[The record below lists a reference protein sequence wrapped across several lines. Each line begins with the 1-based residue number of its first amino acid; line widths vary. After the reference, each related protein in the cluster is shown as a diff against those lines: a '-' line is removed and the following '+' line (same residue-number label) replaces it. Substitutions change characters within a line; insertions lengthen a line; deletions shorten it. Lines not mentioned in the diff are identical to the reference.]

1 MRSEENERRLPGS
14 PSTEILLLLALSCAH
29 RPVASSARAEP
40 SSAGNV
46 RISATRDPPGA
57 EELGIVEAHGSA
69 TLEAV
74 LSAFRQ
80 RVAGMGGDYGRL
92 DVVAT
97 KNAVVQESRSYECGS
112 NQTHDE
118 TRFVTRA
125 NPDGTFST
133 DTETVSVTTY
143 VSQTCRETRD
153 VEVVTL
159 SVVGRAFRTARE
171 GR

>member
-1 MRSEENERRLPGS
+1 MQG
-14 PSTEILLLLALSCAH
+14 ICLLLLALSCAH
-29 RPVASSARAEP
+29 RPVASSAYAVARAEP

-112 NQTHDE
+112 NRTE
-118 TRFVTRA
+118 EERRFVNRGTPAGRESPRA
-125 NPDGTFST
+125 EPTSHALHR
-133 DTETVSVTTY
+133 S
-143 VSQTCRETRD
+143 R
-153 VEVVTL
+153 
-159 SVVGRAFRTARE
+159 
-171 GR
+171 

>member
-1 MRSEENERRLPGS
+1 MQG
-14 PSTEILLLLALSCAH
+14 ICLLLLALSCAH
-29 RPVASSARAEP
+29 RPVASSAYAVARAEP

-57 EELGIVEAHGSA
+57 EELGIVGSA

>member
-1 MRSEENERRLPGS
+1 MQG
-14 PSTEILLLLALSCAH
+14 ICLLLLALSCAH
-29 RPVASSARAEP
+29 RPVASSAYAVARAEP

-97 KNAVVQESRSYECGS
+97 KNAVVQESLSYECGS
-112 NQTHDE
+112 NATHDE

-133 DTETVSVTTY
+133 GTETVSVTTY
-143 VSQTCRETRD
+143 VSQTCWETRD

>member
-1 MRSEENERRLPGS
+1 MQG
-14 PSTEILLLLALSCAH
+14 ICLLLLALSCAH
-29 RPVASSARAEP
+29 RPVASSAYAVARAEP